1 MLFKLISTFISAIVG
16 FYINLYFPLSIGIES
31 FYTFSIL
38 MLFSNKFF
46 EFFDIGSS
54 ATAFYIVIENK
65 DNKSLV
71 NTTQLSYVFFSF
83 FALILLVISLFSF
96 NFLFEKNIQI
106 QAILFGATYFYF
118 IWISMV
124 FTKFSDA
131 LDLTKKSEIL
141 RIINKFSIFLI
152 LISFDLLAI
161 EITLNIFF
169 IFGSI
174 VFLCSSILY
183 IKLLKIKFIF
193 TFKNIFLNLI
203 NLFKRSKSLTQSNLI
218 IIIVSAFDIYLLSG
232 LIDKLGISNFNF
244 FTQIGGV
251 IYILSPILV
260 PIFTR
265 QYSTSKNEKILF
277 KQISYILLISTL
289 LFIPIAELLCSFVD
303 KNSYFNEY
311 YNLVYIV
318 VINFSVLVFIRF
330 LTNVYMLT
338 GKDEKHKII
347 SISVHLMSLF
357 VSLILFYQDSLN
369 SLTVFTKY
377 LTFNSIWFFL
387 LINKGSV
394 SKKYLLDIIIIII
407 PYLITILFFELTF
420 LSSIILSIIYLV
432 LIFLKIIN
440 FSVLEIK
447 SLFKY

>member
-1 MLFKLISTFISAIVG
+1 MLFKLISTFISTIIG

-141 RIINKFSIFLI
+141 RIINKLGIFLI
-152 LISFDLLAI
+152 LISFQLLAI

-169 IFGSI
+169 ILGSI
-174 VFLCSSILY
+174 VFLCSSIFY
-183 IKLLKIKFIF
+183 IKILKIKFSF
-193 TFKNIFLNLI
+193 NFKKIFLNLI
-203 NLFKRSKSLTQSNLI
+203 NLFKRSKSLTHSNLI
-218 IIIVSAFDIYLLSG
+218 IIIVSAFDIYLLSSI
-232 LIDKLGISNFNF
+232 IDKLGISNFNF
-244 FTQIGGV
+244 FTQIGGA

-265 QYSTSKNEKILF
+265 QFSKSKNEKILF

-289 LFIPIAELLCSFVD
+289 LFFPLAELLCYIAD
-303 KNSYFNEY
+303 QKSYFNEY
-311 YNLVYIV
+311 YNFVYLVV
-318 VINFSVLVFIRF
+318 LNFSVLVFIRY

-338 GKDEKHKII
+338 GKDEKHKVI
-347 SISVHLMSLF
+347 SISIHLMSLI
-357 VSLILFYQDSLN
+357 VSFILFYQDSLN
-369 SLTVFTKY
+369 SLTVFAKY

-387 LINKGSV
+387 LINKDFF
-394 SKKYLLDIIIIII
+394 SKKYLLDIIIILT
-407 PYLITILFFELTF
+407 PFLIAFFFFELSF
-420 LSSIILSIIYLV
+420 LSSIILAIIYLL